1 MNGAV
6 ASADLT
12 RNYVQFSAKGTPMKF
27 AIATGAAGA
36 LAAAAL
42 GLAGAA
48 GAARSDLGSAADIV
62 KSLQDQG
69 YNVMLNGTHDGPL
82 SECSVNGI
90 HPTVSGPATQF
101 TSVYVDMACPSSN
114 D

>member
-1 MNGAV
+1 MNGAL

-12 RNYVQFSAKGTPMKF
+12 RNYVQFPAKDTPMRKF
-27 AIATGAAGA
+27 AIATGLLGA
-36 LAAAAL
+36 LAAAAF

-48 GAARSDLGSAADIV
+48 GADLGSAADTV

-82 SECSVNGI
+82 SEWSVTGI
-90 HPTVSGPATQF
+90 RPTVSGPAT
-101 TSVYVDMACPSSN
+101 
-114 D
+114 

>member
-1 MNGAV
+1 MCLKNLATNTLIPTGV
-6 ASADLT
+6 ATTART
-12 RNYVQFSAKGTPMKF
+12 RGTPMRRF

-48 GAARSDLGSAADIV
+48 GAAPSDLGSAADTV

-82 SECSVNGI
+82 SECSVTGI
-90 HPTVSGPATQF
+90 HPTVSGPATQL
-101 TSVYVDMACPSSN
+101 TSV
-114 D
+114 

>member
-1 MNGAV
+1 M
-6 ASADLT
+6 
-12 RNYVQFSAKGTPMKF
+12 RRF

-48 GAARSDLGSAADIV
+48 GAGPSDFGSAADTV
-62 KSLQDQG
+62 KSPQDQG

-82 SECSVNGI
+82 SECFVTGI
-90 HPTVSGPATQF
+90 HPTVSGPATQL
-101 TSVYVDMACPSSN
+101 TSVYVDISCPSSS